1 MSKFKQFFNSVFKWV
16 IAALALGNLVFLFV
30 FDYQLPD
37 FIKSRLPDKVVTAV
51 NVETVSDKAAAVAAS
66 VAQSETQRQE
76 EDSLQ
81 IQFPEEDLFYDGN
94 GSLDLIAG
102 VSVVTASG
110 EEYSNM
116 GLFTTIKSSKMPNEK
131 IVEYSITDDNG
142 RQVTAERTLKLDS
155 AYNGPSIDITDAPTS
170 VSQSDLARI
179 TDLWN
184 EEGILHA
191 DDGFGRDI
199 SSAVT
204 AEVSAIAD
212 TTEYRISL
220 SVVNMLNDTC
230 TQNIVVNV
238 ADAGSEPTS
247 GPVLKLT
254 QSSVVLQ
261 VGDSFEFL
269 EYIASAE
276 DDDGT
281 QLYQSISVNGSVDT
295 STPGTYDLDMY
306 CTNYRGE
313 TSPIVTLTVYVE

>member
-37 FIKSRLPDKVVTAV
+37 FIISRLPDKVVTAV
-51 NVETVSDKAAAVAAS
+51 NVETVSDKAAAVAAC

-306 CTNYRGE
+306 CTNYSGE